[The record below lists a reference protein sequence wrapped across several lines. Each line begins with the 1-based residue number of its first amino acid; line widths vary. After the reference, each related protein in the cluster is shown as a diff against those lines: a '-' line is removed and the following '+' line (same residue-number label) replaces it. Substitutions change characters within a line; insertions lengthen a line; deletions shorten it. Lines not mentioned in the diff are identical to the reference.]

1 MRPVEL
7 LMALILDGLIGE
19 PRSWHPLVGFGHLA
33 RCVERLLNIEAL
45 APTFR
50 HTQAVMNYG
59 LGSIAVL
66 LVAVPVVLLVVVG
79 LHLRL
84 IAPLLSTAALYMVLG
99 HRSLH
104 EHARAVERELNR
116 LDLEAARR
124 QVGML
129 VSRDTHDMDAHRISA
144 ATVESILENGNDAL
158 FGALFWFM
166 IAGAPG
172 ALAYRLINTLDA
184 MWGYRTARYRHF
196 GWAAAR
202 VDDVANLIPA
212 RLTALSYAIVGHTK
226 SALRCWRE
234 QAPRWDS
241 PNAGPVM
248 ASGAGALGVQLG
260 GGAFYHGRWRE
271 RPVLGAGRAACCADI
286 SRAEQ
291 LLMRALL
298 LWVFSLFLV
307 FEITRWLHA

>member
-7 LMALILDGLIGE
+7 FIALILDGLLGE
-19 PRSWHPLVGFGHLA
+19 PRGWHPLVAYGYFA
-33 RCVERLLNIEAL
+33 RRVERLLNISTAGE
-45 APTFR
+45 PPRRIQTMMSYCR
-50 HTQAVMNYG
+50 
-59 LGSIAVL
+59 GSLAVL
-66 LVAVPVVLLVVVG
+66 LATAPIVLLFDMG
-79 LHLRL
+79 LRL
-84 IAPLLSTAALYMVLG
+84 RVIAPLLSTATLYMVIG

-116 LDLEAARR
+116 NDLEAARR
-124 QVGML
+124 RVGML

-158 FGALFWFM
+158 FGGLFWFM
-166 IAGAPG
+166 VAGGPG
-172 ALAYRLINTLDA
+172 ALAYRLLNTLDA
-184 MWGYRTARYRHF
+184 MWGYRTERYRHF

-202 VDDVANLIPA
+202 ADDLANLIPA
-212 RLTALSYAIVGHTK
+212 RLTALSYAIVGRTK
-226 SALRCWRE
+226 IGLRCWHA

-260 GGAFYHGRWRE
+260 GGAFYHGEWRE
-271 RPVLGAGRAACCADI
+271 RPVLGEGRAAGRADI

-291 LLMRALL
+291 LLLRALA
-298 LWVFSLFLV
+298 LWVFTLFLV
-307 FEITRWLHA
+307 SGLTGWLHA